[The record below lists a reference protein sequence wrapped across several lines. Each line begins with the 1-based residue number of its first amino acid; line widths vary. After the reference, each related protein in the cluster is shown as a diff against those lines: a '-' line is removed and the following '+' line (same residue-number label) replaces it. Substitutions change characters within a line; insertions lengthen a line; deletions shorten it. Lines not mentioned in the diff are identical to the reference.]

1 VNDSHGRLPGRLILL
16 GHPVGSS
23 LSPVFQNA
31 ALAAA
36 RIPLRYET
44 VDVEPADFSRT
55 LAALLAQHA
64 WGNVTIPHKERMRVA
79 CDEVTSLA
87 ARVGAVNTFWL
98 DKHERLIG
106 DNTDVGGFMRALN
119 ALLGVPQRGLTFGI
133 LGAGGAAAAVLAAI
147 EELPGCRAYI
157 YNRTPERARLLSER
171 FRAVAQPVDDVG
183 VIAGTQVVV
192 NATSI
197 GLRDDSFPLDPGL
210 IPVTTFALDLV
221 YRRGETAWVR
231 ALRAR
236 GHKAADGLTM
246 LIEQGAL
253 AFERWFGVVPDRRA
267 MWEAV
272 SPSP

>member
-1 VNDSHGRLPGRLILL
+1 VNGSHVRLPGRLVLL
-16 GHPVGSS
+16 GHPVASS

-44 VDVEPADFSRT
+44 VDVEAADFSRT

-64 WGNVTIPHKERMRVA
+64 WGNVTVPHKERMRAA
-79 CDEVTSLA
+79 CDEVTPLA

-98 DKHERLIG
+98 DKHQRLVG
-106 DNTDVGGFMRALN
+106 DNTDVGGFTRALN
-119 ALLGVPQRGLTFGI
+119 ALLGAPQRDMTFGV
-133 LGAGGAAAAVLAAI
+133 LGAGGAAAAVLAAV
-147 EELPGCRAYI
+147 EELPGCRAYV
-157 YNRTPERARLLSER
+157 YNRTPERARALAER

-192 NATSI
+192 NATSV
-197 GLRDDSFPLDPGL
+197 GLRDDSFPMDPQL
-210 IPVTTFALDLV
+210 IPIATPVLDLV

-236 GHKAADGLTM
+236 GHKTADGLTM

-253 AFERWFGVVPDRRA
+253 AFERWFSVAPDRRA

-272 SPSP
+272 SPSS